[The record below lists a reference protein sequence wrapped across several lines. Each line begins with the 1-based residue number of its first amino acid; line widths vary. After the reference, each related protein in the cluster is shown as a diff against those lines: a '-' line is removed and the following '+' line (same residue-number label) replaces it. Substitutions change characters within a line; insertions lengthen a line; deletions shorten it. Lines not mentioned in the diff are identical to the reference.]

1 MRKTLLLAALAASIA
16 AGPLAA
22 QPATTRFADIA
33 ARLEGQ
39 GFQIQEM
46 ERKRGRFEVKAM
58 NAEGQRIKLE
68 VDATTGAILRQ
79 DLRQRDGHRD
89 GQRDGQRDSQR

>member
-1 MRKTLLLAALAASIA
+1 MRKTLLLAALAGSIA

-22 QPATTRFADIA
+22 QPAAPTTRFAEIA

-46 ERKRGRFEVKAM
+46 ERKRDRFEVKAM
-58 NAEGQRIKLE
+58 NAEGQRIKLD
-68 VDATTGAILRQ
+68 VDASTGAILRQ
-79 DLRQRDGHRD
+79 ETRSRDGHR
-89 GQRDGQRDSQR
+89 

>member
-1 MRKTLLLAALAASIA
+1 MRKTLLLAALASSIA

-22 QPATTRFADIA
+22 QPAATRFADIA

-46 ERKRGRFEVKAM
+46 ERKRDRFEVKAV
-58 NAEGQRIKLE
+58 NAEGQRIRLD
-68 VDATTGAILRQ
+68 VDANTGAILRQ
-79 DLRQRDGHRD
+79 ENRTRDGHR
-89 GQRDGQRDSQR
+89 

>member
-1 MRKTLLLAALAASIA
+1 MRKTLLLAALATSIA

-22 QPATTRFADIA
+22 QPAATTTRFADIA

-46 ERKRGRFEVKAM
+46 ERKNDRFEVKAM
-58 NAEGQRIKLE
+58 NAQGQRLRLD

-79 DLRQRDGHRD
+79 DARTRDGHR
-89 GQRDGQRDSQR
+89 

>member
-22 QPATTRFADIA
+22 QPATPTTRFADIA
-33 ARLEGQ
+33 SRLEGQ

-46 ERKRGRFEVKAM
+46 ERKRDRFEVKAM

-79 DLRQRDGHRD
+79 ETRDTD
-89 GQRDGQRDSQR
+89 GCR